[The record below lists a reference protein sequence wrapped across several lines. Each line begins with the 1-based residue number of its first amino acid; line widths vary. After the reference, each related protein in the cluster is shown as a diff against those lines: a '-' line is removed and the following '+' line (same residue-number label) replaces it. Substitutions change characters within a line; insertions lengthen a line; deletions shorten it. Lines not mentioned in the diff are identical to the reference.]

1 MGYLEEISEK
11 VQELIKDKAEITSI
25 EFEGPLLAI
34 YTKSPEV
41 FTDDAIKEIAKTIKK
56 RIVVR
61 TDPSLREDPEKAEKE
76 ILSIVPKDA
85 EVTSIFF
92 QDESGEV
99 IIETKKSGVIIGKSG
114 AILNEIRD
122 RTHWTPVVL
131 RTPPIHSTTIEDV
144 RRILSNR
151 DVVERRRNFLRK
163 IGRKVHREVGE
174 VNNWVR
180 TTALGGYREV
190 GRSCTLLNT
199 AHSKVLIDCGLNVSS
214 SEDFFPYLNAPEI
227 HPLDSID
234 AVVITHAHLD
244 HCGIL
249 PWLFRMGYDGPVYCT
264 EPTMYLMA
272 LLQLDNLRVF
282 MSEGKEPLYS
292 SEDVTKEIEHC
303 ITVRYGETTD
313 VSPDLKM
320 TLYNA
325 GHILGSSMVHFN
337 VGEGFYN
344 VLFTGDFKYERTMLF
359 NPANK
364 RYPRVESMIM
374 ESTYGA
380 QEDVQ
385 PSRDEAAE
393 RLVNVVSS
401 TIARGGKVMAPV
413 FSVGR
418 SQEVMLVL
426 EDAIR
431 TGKIDRTSV
440 YLDGMIWEA
449 TAIHTAYP
457 EYLNSELREKIFEE
471 QNPFLSDIFMRV
483 DSKEMR
489 DKVLMDPKPCIVLAT
504 AGMMNGGPIL
514 EYLKYWAGNEK
525 NVLIFVGYQAEG
537 TLGKR
542 IQKGL
547 REVQST
553 EGGKPITIKA
563 ELDVETI
570 DGFSGHSDRRQLMNY
585 VRDITPKPTKLI
597 MCHGDGT
604 KSIELAA
611 IIRNRFRL
619 DTRIPVNL
627 ESVRMR

>member
-1 MGYLEEISEK
+1 MGYLDEITDR
-11 VQELIKDKAEITSI
+11 VRELIGGKAEITSI
-25 EFEGPLLAI
+25 EFEGPLLAV
-34 YTKSPEV
+34 YTKNPEV
-41 FTDDAIKEIAKTIKK
+41 FTEDAIKEIAKAIKK
-56 RIVVR
+56 RIVIR
-61 TDPSLREDPEKAEKE
+61 TDPALREEPERAEKE
-76 ILSIVPKDA
+76 ILSIVPQEA

-99 IIETKKSGVIIGKSG
+99 IIEAKKSGVVIGKNG

-122 RTHWTPVVL
+122 RTHWGPVVL
-131 RTPPIHSTTIEDV
+131 RTPPIRSTTIEEV
-144 RRILSNR
+144 RRILSNK
-151 DVVERRRNFLRK
+151 DVVEERRNFLRRV
-163 IGRKVHREVGE
+163 GRKVHRDVGE

-199 AHSKVLIDCGLNVSS
+199 AHSKVLVDCGLNVSS
-214 SEDFFPYLNAPEI
+214 SDDFFPYLNAPEL

-249 PWLFRMGYDGPVYCT
+249 PWLFKMGYDGPVYCT

-272 LLQLDNLRVF
+272 LLQLDTLRVT
-282 MSEGKEPLYS
+282 MAEGRAPLYG

-303 ITVRYGETTD
+303 ITVGYGETTD
-313 VSPDLKM
+313 ISPDLKM

-344 VLFTGDFKYERTMLF
+344 VLFSGDYKYERTILF
-359 NPANK
+359 NQANK
-364 RYPRVESMIM
+364 RYPRVEALIM

-380 QEDVQ
+380 KEDIQ
-385 PSRDEAAE
+385 PPRDEAVE

-401 TIARGGKVMAPV
+401 AIARGGKVMVPV

-418 SQEVMLVL
+418 SQEVMLAL
-426 EDAIR
+426 ESAMRNNEIEK
-431 TGKIDRTSV
+431 TEI

-457 EYLNSELREKIFEE
+457 EYLNSELRAKIFEE
-471 QNPFLSDIFMRV
+471 NNPFLSDIFVRV
-483 DSKEMR
+483 DSREMR
-489 DKVLMDPKPCIVLAT
+489 DKVLIDPKPCIVLAT

-514 EYLKYWAGNEK
+514 EYLKYWAGGEK

-537 TLGKR
+537 TLGRR

-547 REVQST
+547 REIQTT
-553 EGGKPITIKA
+553 EGGKPITVKA
-563 ELDVETI
+563 EMDVETV

-585 VRDITPKPTKLI
+585 VRDITPKPAKLI
-597 MCHGDGT
+597 VCHGDGT

-611 IIRNRFRL
+611 VIRNRFRL

-627 ESVRMR
+627 ESVRLR

>member
-1 MGYLEEISEK
+1 MGYLDD
-11 VQELIKDKAEITSI
+11 VAVRVRELIGGKAEITSI

-34 YTKSPEV
+34 YTNNPEV
-41 FTDDAIKEIAKTIKK
+41 FTDDAIKEIAKNIKK
-56 RIVVR
+56 RLVVR
-61 TDPSLREDPEKAEKE
+61 TDPAMREDPEKAEKDV
-76 ILSIVPKDA
+76 LSIVPDDA
-85 EVTSIFF
+85 EITSVFF

-99 IIETKKSGVIIGKSG
+99 IIEAKKPGVVIGKNG
-114 AILNEIRD
+114 ALLNEIRD
-122 RTHWTPVVL
+122 ITHWAPTVL
-131 RTPPIHSTTIEDV
+131 RTPPIHSTTIDDV
-144 RRILSNR
+144 RKMLSNK
-151 DVVERRRNFLRK
+151 DVIEDRRNFLRK
-163 IGRKVHREVGE
+163 LGRKVHRDVKE

-180 TTALGGYREV
+180 TTAIGGYREV

-199 AHSKVLIDCGLNVSS
+199 AYSKVLIDCGLNVSS
-214 SEDFFPYLNAPEI
+214 SDEFFPYLNAPEL

-234 AVVITHAHLD
+234 AIAVTHAHLD

-272 LLQLDNLRVF
+272 LLQLDSLKVT
-282 MSEGKEPLYS
+282 MAEGRDQIYGF
-292 SEDVTKEIEHC
+292 EDVTKEIEHC

-337 VGEGFYN
+337 VNEGFYN
-344 VLFTGDFKYERTMLF
+344 VLFSGDFKYERTMLF

-364 RYPRVESMIM
+364 RYPRVETLIM

-380 QEDVQ
+380 KEDLQ
-385 PSRDEAAE
+385 PSREEAVE

-401 TIARGGKVMAPV
+401 AISRGGKVMIPV

-418 SQEVMLVL
+418 SQEVMLAL
-426 EDAIR
+426 EGAMR
-431 TGKIDRTSV
+431 EGKIDRTDI

-457 EYLNSELREKIFEE
+457 EYLNNELREKIFEE
-471 QNPFLSDIFMRV
+471 NNPFLSDIFVRV
-483 DSKEMR
+483 DSREMR
-489 DKVLMDPKPCIVLAT
+489 DKVVIDPKPCIVLAT

-514 EYLKYWAGNEK
+514 EYLKYWAGSEK

-537 TLGKR
+537 TLGRR

-547 REVQST
+547 RDIQT
-553 EGGKPITIKA
+553 TDGGKPMTLKA
-563 ELDVETI
+563 QLDVETV

-597 MCHGDGT
+597 VCHGDGN

-627 ESVRMR
+627 ESIRLR